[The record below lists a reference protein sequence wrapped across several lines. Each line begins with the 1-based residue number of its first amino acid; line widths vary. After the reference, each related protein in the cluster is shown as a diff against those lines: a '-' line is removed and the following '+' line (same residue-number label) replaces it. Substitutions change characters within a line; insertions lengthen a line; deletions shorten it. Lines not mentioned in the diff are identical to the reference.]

1 MKNLPAINTAAM
13 TVIFG
18 VKRVVYI
25 VAHYDDKAVYV
36 HETAENTMRCDMAVA
51 ANFEPVPV
59 YKPLEYG
66 KSDKTRCN
74 PGEHNYVQ
82 IEKSSGPANLDR
94 AFCTR
99 CGNTITLE

>member
-18 VKRVVYI
+18 VKKVVYI

-36 HETAENTMRCDMAVA
+36 YETTDNTMRCDMAVA

-66 KSDKTRCN
+66 KSDKTVCN
-74 PGEHNYVQ
+74 PNEHNYVQ
-82 IEKSSGPANLDR
+82 VHEAHQNK

-99 CGNTITLE
+99 CGSTISLE

>member
-25 VAHYDDKAVYV
+25 VAHYDDKAIYVY
-36 HETAENTMRCDMAVA
+36 ETTDTNVRCDMAVA

-66 KSDKTRCN
+66 KSDKTGCGL
-74 PGEHNYVQ
+74 GEHNYVQ
-82 IEKSSGPANLDR
+82 VHEAHQNR

>member
-1 MKNLPAINTAAM
+1 MKQLPKVNSAAM
-13 TVIFG
+13 TVIHG
-18 VKRVVYI
+18 LKKVVYI

-36 HETAENTMRCDMAVA
+36 YEIDTGVTRCDMAVA

-66 KSDKTRCN
+66 SSSDKGCHSS
-74 PGEHNYVQ
+74 EHNYVQ
-82 IEKSSGPANLDR
+82 VHEAHTNK

-99 CGNTITLE
+99 CGSTINLE